1 MKNLHDIEFSD
12 RLSTSAQAKAQQLE
26 RAYAQ
31 VRATQAGAAER
42 SAASRARATSREE
55 RAAAKVVA
63 VSELKLQRLAEDA
76 ERAQAVAVREKELA
90 DAAAQDRVLKTEQK
104 AARDARYAARKARG
118 RK

>member
-42 SAASRARATSREE
+42 GAASRARATSREE

-63 VSELKLQRLAEDA
+63 VSKLRLQRLAEDA
-76 ERAQAVAVREKELA
+76 ERAQAAAVREKELA